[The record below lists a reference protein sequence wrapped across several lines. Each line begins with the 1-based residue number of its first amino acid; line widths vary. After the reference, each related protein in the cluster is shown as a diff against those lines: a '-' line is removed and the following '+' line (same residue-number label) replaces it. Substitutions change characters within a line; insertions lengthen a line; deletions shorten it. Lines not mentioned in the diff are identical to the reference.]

1 MLSKYGLNT
10 LKTIKMLKKRNFL
23 PEDFAINEWQSIESF
38 YKNLEER
45 PLNSLAELRA
55 WFRDRS
61 EIESALSEELAWRYI
76 RMTCNTADEALQKSF
91 NNFVNLI
98 QPEVTKYTHILNQ
111 KCLQNPFLN
120 DLEKQEG
127 FDITIRTLRKQA
139 EIFREEN
146 IPLQTELQIKERE
159 YGAIAGAM
167 TIWWQEQEL
176 TLQQAANILE
186 DQDRKLREKAYLA
199 IQNRRLQDK
208 DTLDDLLSKLI
219 QLRHQ
224 IALNAGFA
232 NYRDYAFAALGRFDY
247 TPQDCFAFHEAVKQT
262 VMPLIEKLALQ
273 RKKQMALEVLR
284 PWDMQADPTGLPAL
298 KAFKN
303 SEELINN
310 TIACLDDLHHFLG
323 DTLKIMR
330 EKGHLDLDSR
340 KNKAPGGYNYPLAE
354 TGYPF
359 IFMNATSNLR
369 DLTTLLHEAGHAV
382 HSVLCKD
389 LEINTFKEP
398 PAEVAELASMSM
410 ELISM
415 PFWEHFF
422 KNENDLKRAKK
433 EHLEDLLMVLPW
445 IACIDKFQHW
455 LYENPYHSLQER
467 QIAWNKIYTEF
478 SPKIIDWTGLEQF
491 KTYHWQ
497 KQLHIYEVPFYY
509 IEYGFAQ
516 LGAIAVWQ
524 NCKKDLKK
532 GLNAYLDALSLG
544 YTRSIP
550 KIYQQAG
557 IVFNFSKEYINK
569 LMDFVEQ
576 EIQAI

>member
-1 MLSKYGLNT
+1 
-10 LKTIKMLKKRNFL
+10 MLKKRNFL
-23 PEDFAINEWQSIESF
+23 PNELTIDTWQAVEPF
-38 YKNLEER
+38 YKNLQER
-45 PLNSLAELRA
+45 PLNSTVELRA

-61 EIESALSEELAWRYI
+61 ELESVLSEELAWLYI
-76 RMTCNTADEALQKSF
+76 RMTCNTADTELQEKF
-91 NNFVNLI
+91 NRFVSLV

-111 KCLQNPFLN
+111 KCLQSPFLQN
-120 DLEKQEG
+120 LEQETG
-127 FDITIRTLRKQA
+127 FGITIRSLRKQA

-167 TIWWQEQEL
+167 TILWQEQEI

-186 DQDRKLREKAYLA
+186 DQDRNLREQAYFA
-199 IQNRRLQDK
+199 IQNRRMQDK
-208 DTLDDLLSKLI
+208 EKLDNLLTELI

-224 IALNAGFA
+224 IAINAGFK

-247 TPQDCFAFHEAVKQT
+247 TPQDCFAFHEAVKQA
-262 VMPLIEKLALQ
+262 VMPLVENLASQ
-273 RKKQMALEVLR
+273 RKKQMQLDKLR

-298 KAFKN
+298 KAFDN
-303 SEELINN
+303 TENLINN
-310 TIACLDDLHHFLG
+310 TIACLDNLDGFLG
-323 DTLKIMR
+323 DCLRIM
-330 EKGHLDLDSR
+330 KKMGHLDLESR

-410 ELISM
+410 ELITM
-415 PFWEHFF
+415 PFWNCFF
-422 KNENDLKRAKK
+422 DNEQDLKRAKK
-433 EHLEDLLMVLPW
+433 EHLEDLLTVLPW

-455 LYENPYHSLQER
+455 LYENPTHNINER
-467 QIAWNKIYTEF
+467 KEAWNNIYSEF
-478 SPKIIDWTGLEQF
+478 SPKSVDWTGLEEY
-491 KTYHWQ
+491 KSYHWQ
-497 KQLHIYEVPFYY
+497 KQLHLYEVPFYY

-516 LGAIAVWQ
+516 LGAIAVWR
-524 NCKKDLKK
+524 NCQKNLKK
-532 GLNAYLDALSLG
+532 GLKDYLDALSLG
-544 YTRSIP
+544 YMQSIP
-550 KIYQQAG
+550 QIYQKAG
-557 IVFNFSKEYINK
+557 IDFKFSKNYITN
-569 LMDFVEQ
+569 LMDFVKA
-576 EIQAI
+576 EIN

>member
-1 MLSKYGLNT
+1 
-10 LKTIKMLKKRNFL
+10 MLKKRNFL
-23 PEDFAINEWQSIESF
+23 PESFVINEWQAIEPF

-45 PLNSLAELRA
+45 TLKSVAELRI

-76 RMTCNTADEALQKSF
+76 RMTCNTAEESLQESF
-91 NNFVNLI
+91 NSFVSLV

-111 KCLQNPFLN
+111 KCLKNPFLK
-120 DLEKQEG
+120 DLEQQEG
-127 FDITIRTLRKQA
+127 FDITIRSLRKQA
-139 EIFREEN
+139 KIFREEN

-167 TIWWQEQEL
+167 TIWWEEQEL

-186 DQDRKLREKAYLA
+186 DKDRIQREKAYLS

-208 DTLDDLLSKLI
+208 DKLDDLLTELI

-224 IALNAGFA
+224 IAENAGFK

-247 TPQDCFAFHEAVKQT
+247 SPQDCFAFHQAVKKT
-262 VMPLIEKLALQ
+262 VMPLVENLALQ
-273 RKKQMALEVLR
+273 RKKQMNLNSLR

-298 KAFKN
+298 KVFDN
-303 SEELINN
+303 SENLIND
-310 TIACLDDLHHFLG
+310 TIACLDELDGFLG
-323 DTLKIMR
+323 DCLKIM
-330 EKGHLDLDSR
+330 KKMGHLDLESR

-389 LEINTFKEP
+389 LEINSFKEP

-415 PFWEHFF
+415 PFWKHFF
-422 KNENDLKRAKK
+422 ANEKDLKRAKK
-433 EHLEDLLMVLPW
+433 EHLEDLLVVLPW

-455 LYENPYHSLQER
+455 LYENPKHNVEER
-467 QIAWNKIYTEF
+467 QKAWNEIYGEF
-478 SPKIIDWTGLEQF
+478 SPKIIDWTGLEDF

-497 KQLHIYEVPFYY
+497 KQLHLYEVPFYY

-532 GLNAYLDALSLG
+532 GLKDYLDALSLG

-550 KIYQQAG
+550 KIYQEAG
-557 IVFNFSKEYINK
+557 IAFDFSQEYISN
-569 LMDFVEQ
+569 LMNFVEK
-576 EIQAI
+576 EIEVL